1 MPLRSVTQRL
11 QTSSGAWS
19 RLSTKLGRRP
29 ARRQRSC
36 EPSTASC
43 WCVDR
48 KEAVKALTGYV
59 CLIVDSV
66 LAHSQESHL
75 IEVMAR
81 V

>member
-1 MPLRSVTQRL
+1 
-11 QTSSGAWS
+11 
-19 RLSTKLGRRP
+19 
-29 ARRQRSC
+29 
-36 EPSTASC
+36 
-43 WCVDR
+43 
-48 KEAVKALTGYV
+48 VKALTGYV